1 MARGL
6 RPLGGWPSGIR
17 LGERHR
23 QALRVAVRNW
33 YPLPVASPEAGGR
46 VFADLMRL
54 AEMVEPGQPGWTRRV
69 FTPEYLKSRELVW
82 ELMASSGLEVRR
94 DPAGNLIGALRGT
107 DTELS
112 ALILGS
118 HTDTV
123 AGGGRFDGPCGVMA
137 AIEAVRRIREG
148 GLRPRRTVWV
158 VDFLGEEPN
167 DFGIS
172 CVGSRAAAG
181 HLSPVH
187 LQLVDRTGR
196 TLAEALAQMGG
207 EPDRIPEALWPAG
220 TASAYLE
227 LHVEQGTR
235 LEEAARELAVVTAIA
250 GIHRAEIRLEG
261 RADHAGTTPM
271 DRRRDAL
278 LAAAE
283 VSLEVERLGRRHGLG
298 VATVGRL
305 ELEPNSP
312 NVVAERATLIA
323 EFRSG
328 DPGWLSATDELLQEL
343 VEKGPARRAVRGQLT
358 WLSREDPTPCSEGL
372 RSVLLDSAREIGEE
386 PLELASWAGHDAV
399 QVAAICPV
407 AMLFIPSR
415 GGRSHCPDEWTDP
428 EQVEVGVRA
437 LTAAVTRLVV

>member
-1 MARGL
+1 
-6 RPLGGWPSGIR
+6 
-17 LGERHR
+17 
-23 QALRVAVRNW
+23 
-33 YPLPVASPEAGGR
+33 
-46 VFADLMRL
+46 MRL

-107 DTELS
+107 DAELP

-148 GLRPRRTVWV
+148 GIRPRRSVWV

-181 HLSPVH
+181 HLSPEH

-207 EPDRIPEALWPAG
+207 DPDRIAEALWPAG

-235 LEEAARELAVVTAIA
+235 LEEAARGLAVVTAIA
-250 GIHRAEIRLEG
+250 GIHRAEVRLEG

-283 VSLEVERLGRRHGLG
+283 VGLQVERLGRREGLG

-305 ELEPNSP
+305 EVEPNSP

-323 EFRSG
+323 EYRSG
-328 DPGWLSATDELLQEL
+328 DSNWLSATDRLLQEL
-343 VEKGPARRAVRGQLT
+343 VTQVPARRGVLGQLT
-358 WLSREDPTPCSEGL
+358 WLSREEPTVCAEGL
-372 RSVLLDSAREIGEE
+372 RAVLRDSARAIGEE
-386 PLELASWAGHDAV
+386 PLELPSWAGHDAV
-399 QVAAICPV
+399 QVASNCPV
-407 AMLFIPSR
+407 AMIFVPSR
-415 GGRSHCPDEWTDP
+415 GGRSHCPEEWTEP

-437 LTAAVTRLVV
+437 LTEAVTRLAG